1 MGGGNL
7 ISPFF
12 YTSEVGYFR
21 FKKKNISQQLDSIKP
36 LHGKKKKNQHC
47 YQTTS
52 KMLNLLIGNQQ
63 HILKR
68 ICDSYFVLNLYRAFN
83 SENQSTPEDIFNHLN
98 IDSVLL
104 VFLTLF

>member
-36 LHGKKKKNQHC
+36 LHGKKKKPE
-47 YQTTS
+47 
-52 KMLNLLIGNQQ
+52 
-63 HILKR
+63 R
-68 ICDSYFVLNLYRAFN
+68 DSYDHCIVLSKNN
-83 SENQSTPEDIFNHLN
+83 KIS
-98 IDSVLL
+98 
-104 VFLTLF
+104 LFIL